1 MSNHQSRNQNT
12 TIDAISNFIE
22 VANQKGISN
31 DTIYKLL
38 KSQGWSKQDIDLGFT
53 QAFER
58 IIGISVP
65 VPNKRRG
72 ESAKETFLYLLSFI
86 TLSIWS
92 QALGSIGFIAVNY
105 IINDP
110 LDRSRWFSNLAGDLA
125 RLMIVYPVYLILMKI
140 IFSNLEDHSQNH
152 QSGIRKWLTYI
163 ALFITALIVIGDLVW
178 FLTSLLTGTLTL
190 GFILKS
196 FIVLLIAGS
205 LFCYYLL
212 WLRKELITS

>member
-1 MSNHQSRNQNT
+1 MANHQSQNNHY
-12 TIDAISNFIE
+12 TIDTISNFIE
-22 VANQKGISN
+22 VANQKGIP
-31 DTIYKLL
+31 DDRIYKLL
-38 KSQGWSKQDIDLGFT
+38 KSQGWSNQDIDLGFT

-58 IIGISVP
+58 IIGIPIP

-110 LDRSRWFSNLAGDLA
+110 LERYRWFSNLAGDLA
-125 RLMIVYPVYLILMKI
+125 RLIIVYPLYLLLMKI
-140 IFSNLEDHSQNH
+140 IFSNLQEQSQNY

-163 ALFITALIVIGDLVW
+163 ALFITALMVIGDLVW
-178 FLTSLLTGTLTL
+178 LLTSLLTGTLTL
-190 GFILKS
+190 GFLLKS
-196 FIVLLIAGS
+196 VIVLLIAGS
-205 LFCYYLL
+205 IFCYYLL